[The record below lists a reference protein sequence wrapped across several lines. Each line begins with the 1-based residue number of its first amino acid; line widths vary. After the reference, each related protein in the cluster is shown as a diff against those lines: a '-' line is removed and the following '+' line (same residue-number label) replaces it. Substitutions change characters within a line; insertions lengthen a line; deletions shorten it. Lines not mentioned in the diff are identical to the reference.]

1 MGNGTIEPT
10 ITPAH
15 GQRETLMQSAVI
27 FLGAG
32 KPFQGDEHAALRS
45 ASGHTR
51 VIDWLLHATTSRAS
65 DVHFVGGYKVDTIK
79 ERYPDFNYWIN
90 ADWQVTQSAYSF
102 LQVDLTD
109 KTKSLVSYSDIL
121 FRRSLIDAM
130 VESQADISVA
140 VDSHWRTRYAGRT
153 RSDLERSE
161 KVCLFGQLITRLGP
175 DIPSS
180 LASAEFVG
188 CVHFGP
194 RAVQYLQESKVDLQQ
209 RFQKGHL
216 SDLIEALRC
225 QGMNVQAVDVQ
236 GDWAELN
243 EPQDLAHFVLGTKA
257 QTLRRLRRMVK
268 LSRIEDQV
276 SFTVAQWRE
285 IPESLIDTI
294 QQDFPDQHL
303 VIRSSALSEDGFVNS
318 NAGAY
323 TSLLNIDGR
332 NATSLKD
339 AIEHVIASYSDTNP
353 ENQVLV
359 QPMLEKV
366 LASGVAFTR
375 SLSSGAPYYV
385 VNYDDT
391 SGSTESIT
399 SGSSH
404 DDKTLLLRRDACTHS
419 TNIPE
424 RLRGLLPALR
434 EIESLLGYDSLDVEF
449 AITADAGLHI
459 LQVRPIAVDHSRWD
473 GSDADILKRLDEAR
487 ELFNRLQQP
496 APFVVGQRG
505 LFGIMPDW
513 NPAEIIGTK
522 PTPLSVSLYQYLIM
536 DETWATQRAEYGYRD
551 VRPQPLLISFAGHPY
566 VDIRASFNSF
576 IPKPLDDALAGRLVD
591 FYLSWLER
599 HPHLHDKVEFD
610 VVPTCFALDFDRWHE
625 RLMTHGGFAG
635 HEVEQLRD
643 ALRDI
648 SQRALSRN
656 NQDLA
661 ALDTLEQR
669 FAHLAS
675 SPMLPLEQVWTLL
688 HDCRRYGAL
697 PFAHLARS
705 AFVAIT
711 FLRSAVSTGVLTEEE
726 MDDFL
731 GTIRTVSHAL
741 SQDALSCSKGEMSSE
756 NFVHKYGHLRP
767 GTYDINSLSY
777 RADPERYLV
786 PLVESAASQPSAQ
799 LVNGQ
804 LWQRAR
810 QRFTNALNEQGIVC
824 SADELELFL
833 RKAIE
838 GREYAKFA
846 FTRNLSM
853 ALDVLVNWAEPLGLS
868 REDLAYIEINKLM
881 MLRSSGASP
890 EELSQ
895 RLLAEADKGRAEH
908 EQIQLIEL
916 PPLICSAED
925 FNVFLYP
932 ATQPNFVGTN
942 VARGT
947 CVDLSQSSDEQDLAG
962 KIAMIPQA
970 DPGYDWLFGRQIA
983 GLITMYGGANSHMAI
998 RAAEFGLPAALG
1010 VGETQYRTLA
1020 AAQSL
1025 ELDAGNRMIRVIR

>member
-1 MGNGTIEPT
+1 
-10 ITPAH
+10 
-15 GQRETLMQSAVI
+15 MQSAVI

-51 VIDWLLHATTSRAS
+51 VIDWLLHATTSRMS
-65 DVHFVGGYKVDTIK
+65 DVHFVGGYKVDSIQ

-90 ADWQVTQSAYSF
+90 TDWRVTQSAYSF

-109 KTKSLVSYSDIL
+109 KTRSLVSYSDIL
-121 FRRSLIDAM
+121 FRRSLVEAM

-153 RSDLERSE
+153 RSDLEHSE
-161 KVCLFGQLITRLGP
+161 KVCLFGQTITRLGP

-180 LASAEFVG
+180 TASAEFVG

-194 RAVQYLQESKVDLQQ
+194 RAVQYLQASKVDLQQ

-216 SDLIEALRC
+216 SDLVEALRC
-225 QGMNVQAVDVQ
+225 QGMNVQAVDVH

-285 IPESLIDTI
+285 IADSLIGTI

-323 TSLLNIDGR
+323 TSLLSIDGR
-332 NATSLKD
+332 DSTRLKA

-353 ENQVLV
+353 DNQVLV

-366 LASGVAFTR
+366 LASGVVFTR

-399 SGSSH
+399 SGSSQDH
-404 DDKTLLLRRDACTHS
+404 KTLLMRRDAGAQS
-419 TNIPE
+419 PNIPE
-424 RLRGLLPALR
+424 RLQGLLPALR
-434 EIESLLGYDSLDVEF
+434 EIEALLGYDSLDIEF

-459 LQVRPIAVDHSRWD
+459 LQVRPIAVDHSKWD
-473 GSDADILKRLDEAR
+473 GSDQDILKRLDDAR
-487 ELFNRLQQP
+487 ELFSQLQQP

-522 PTPLSVSLYQYLIM
+522 PAPLSVSLYQYLIM

-576 IPKPLDDALAGRLVD
+576 IPKCLDEALASRLVD

-610 VVPTCFALDFDRWHE
+610 VVPTCFALDFDRWHQ
-625 RLMTHGGFAG
+625 RLITHGGFTDN
-635 HEVEQLRD
+635 EIEQLRD

-648 SQRALSRN
+648 SQSALLRN
-656 NQDLA
+656 SQDLSVVE
-661 ALDTLEQR
+661 TLERR

-675 SPMLPLEQVWTLL
+675 STMEPLEQVWTLL

-711 FLRSAVSTGVLTEEE
+711 LLRSAVSTGVLTEAE

-731 GTIRTVSHAL
+731 GSIRTVSHTL
-741 SQDALSCSKGEMSSE
+741 THDALNCSRGKMSNE
-756 NFVHKYGHLRP
+756 DFVQKYGHLRP

-777 RADPERYLV
+777 QADPERYLT
-786 PLVESAASQPSAQ
+786 PIVESAASQPSTP
-799 LVNGQ
+799 LINGQ
-804 LWQRAR
+804 LWQQAR

-824 SADELELFL
+824 STDELELFL

-846 FTRNLSM
+846 FTRNLSL
-853 ALDVLVNWAEPLGLS
+853 ALDALVNWAEPLGIS
-868 REDLAYIEINKLM
+868 RENLAHIEIHKLM
-881 MLRSSGASP
+881 ALRNSTSTP
-890 EELSQ
+890 QELSQ
-895 RLLAEADKGRAEH
+895 LMLAQADKGRAEH
-908 EQIQLIEL
+908 EQIQVIEL
-916 PPLICSAED
+916 PPLLCSAED

-932 ATQPNFVGTN
+932 ATQPNFVGTG
-942 VARGT
+942 VVRGN
-947 CVDLSQSSDEQDLAG
+947 CVDLSQSTDEQDLTG

-1010 VGETQYRTLA
+1010 VGETQYRALA
-1020 AAQSL
+1020 AAHSL

>member
-1 MGNGTIEPT
+1 
-10 ITPAH
+10 
-15 GQRETLMQSAVI
+15 MQSAVI

-51 VIDWLLHATTSRAS
+51 VIDWLLHATTSRMS
-65 DVHFVGGYKVDTIK
+65 DVHFVGGYKIDSVK
-79 ERYPDFNYWIN
+79 RRYPDFNYYIN

-109 KTKSLVSYSDIL
+109 KNRSLASYSDIL
-121 FRRSLIDAM
+121 FRRSLVDAM
-130 VESQADISVA
+130 AESQADVSVA
-140 VDSHWRTRYAGRT
+140 VDSQWRTRYAGRT
-153 RSDLERSE
+153 RSDLQRCE
-161 KVCLFGQLITRLGP
+161 KVCLYGDSVTRLGP

-194 RAVQYLQESKVDLQQ
+194 RAVQYLQEFRTELQQ

-216 SDLIEALRC
+216 SDLVEALRC
-225 QGMNVQAVDVQ
+225 QGMNVQAIDVQ

-257 QTLRRLRRMVK
+257 QTLRRLRRMVL

-285 IPESLIDTI
+285 IPESLIGTI
-294 QQDFPDQHL
+294 QQSFPDQRL

-323 TSLLNIDGR
+323 TSLLNIDGD
-332 NATSLKD
+332 NANHLRES
-339 AIEHVIASYSDTNP
+339 IEHVIASYSDANP

-366 LASGVAFTR
+366 LASGVVFTR
-375 SLSSGAPYYV
+375 SLSSGAPYYI
-385 VNYDDT
+385 VNYDDV

-399 SGSSH
+399 SGSSQDH
-404 DDKTLLLRRDACTHS
+404 KTLMIRRNAS
-419 TNIPE
+419 AQSANIPD
-424 RLRGLLPALR
+424 RLQGLLPALR

-459 LQVRPIAVDHSRWD
+459 LQVRPIAVDHSKWD
-473 GSDADILKRLDEAR
+473 GSDEDIMARLDSAR
-487 ELFNRLQQP
+487 DLFKKLQQP
-496 APFVVGQRG
+496 APFIAGQRA

-522 PTPLSVSLYQYLIM
+522 PTPLSVSLYRHLIM

-551 VRPQPLLISFAGHPY
+551 VRPQPLLASFAGHPY

-576 IPKPLDDALAGRLVD
+576 VPKSIDEALAGRLVE
-591 FYLSWLER
+591 FYLAWLER
-599 HPHLHDKVEFD
+599 NPHLHDKVEFD
-610 VVPTCFALDFDRWHE
+610 VVPTCFALDFERWHD
-625 RLMTHGGFAG
+625 RLTLEGGFSSQ
-635 HEVEQLRD
+635 EVEQLRI
-643 ALRDI
+643 ALREI
-648 SQRALSRN
+648 SANAIKRN
-656 NQDLA
+656 SHDLA
-661 ALDTLEQR
+661 VIDELERR
-669 FAHLAS
+669 FEQLAAT
-675 SPMLPLEQVWTLL
+675 PMAPLEKVWTLL
-688 HDCRRYGAL
+688 LDCRRYGAL

-711 FLRSAVSTGVLTEEE
+711 LLRSAVSTGALTEAE
-726 MDDFL
+726 MEDFL
-731 GTIRTVSHAL
+731 GTIRTVSHML
-741 SQDALSCSKGEMSSE
+741 THDAHDCARDEMPWE
-756 NFVHKYGHLRP
+756 TFVHKYGHLRP

-777 RADPERYLV
+777 RADPDRYLK
-786 PLVESAASQPSAQ
+786 PIVESAKALPAP
-799 LVNGQ
+799 LMANG
-804 LWQRAR
+804 AR
-810 QRFTNALNEQGIVC
+810 WHQARERFTQALAEQGIVC
-824 SADELELFL
+824 DVDELELFL
-833 RKAIE
+833 RQAIE

-846 FTRNLSM
+846 FTRNLSL
-853 ALDVLVNWAEPLGLS
+853 ALDILVEWAEPLGIS
-868 REDLAYIEINKLM
+868 REDLAYLDI
-881 MLRSSGASP
+881 
-890 EELSQ
+890 Q
-895 RLLAEADKGRAEH
+895 TLLALRTETPAMDAEETGKKLLLKAQQSKSTH
-908 EQIQLIEL
+908 EQIQVIEL
-916 PPLICSAED
+916 PPLLCTEED

-932 ATQPNFVGTN
+932 ATQPNFVGTGR
-942 VARGT
+942 VRGA
-947 CVDLSQSSDEQDLAG
+947 CVDLSQSKGEQNLAG
-962 KIAMIPQA
+962 KIALIPQA

-1010 VGETQYRTLA
+1010 VGETEYRALA
-1020 AAQSL
+1020 SAHTL
-1025 ELDAGNRMIRVIR
+1025 ELDASNRMIRVIR

>member
-1 MGNGTIEPT
+1 
-10 ITPAH
+10 
-15 GQRETLMQSAVI
+15 MQSAVI

-65 DVHFVGGYKVDTIK
+65 DVHFVGGYKVDSIK

-90 ADWQVTQSAYSF
+90 TDWQVTQSAYSF

-109 KTKSLVSYSDIL
+109 KTKSLASYSDIL

-161 KVCLFGQLITRLGP
+161 KVCLFGQLVTRLGP

-216 SDLIEALRC
+216 SDLVEALRC

-276 SFTVAQWRE
+276 SFTVAQWQE

-303 VIRSSALSEDGFVNS
+303 VIRSSALSEDGFANS

-332 NATSLKD
+332 DATSLKD

-404 DDKTLLLRRDACTHS
+404 DDKTLLMRRDACAHS

-434 EIESLLGYDSLDVEF
+434 EIESLLSYDSLDVEF
-449 AITADAGLHI
+449 AVTANAGLHI

-473 GSDADILKRLDEAR
+473 GSDVDILKRLDAAR
-487 ELFNRLQQP
+487 ELFKRLQQP

-576 IPKPLDDALAGRLVD
+576 IPKRLDDALAGRLVD
-591 FYLSWLER
+591 FYLSWLEQ

-610 VVPTCFALDFDRWHE
+610 VVPTCFALDFNRWQE
-625 RLMTHGGFAG
+625 RLSTYGGFTTQ
-635 HEVEQLRD
+635 EIELLRD
-643 ALRDI
+643 GLREI
-648 SQRALSRN
+648 SQNAIMRN
-656 NQDLA
+656 GHDLA
-661 ALDTLEQR
+661 VVTELEQR

-675 SPMLPLEQVWTLL
+675 SSLPPLELVSTLL

-711 FLRSAVSTGVLTEEE
+711 LLRSAVSTDILTEAE
-726 MDDFL
+726 MEDFL
-731 GTIRTVSHAL
+731 ASIRTISHTL
-741 SQDALSCSKGEMSSE
+741 THDALDCFNGEMSRAD
-756 NFVHKYGHLRP
+756 FVHKYGHLRP

-777 RADPERYLV
+777 RADPERYLT
-786 PLVESAASQPSAQ
+786 PIVESAASQPLTT

-804 LWQRAR
+804 LWQQAR
-810 QRFTNALNEQGIVC
+810 QRFAKALNEQGIAG

-833 RKAIE
+833 RQAIE

-853 ALDVLVNWAEPLGLS
+853 VLDTLVNWAEPLGIS
-868 REDLAYIEINKLM
+868 REDLAYLEIQKLM
-881 MLRSSGASP
+881 GLRNSTLSP
-890 EELSQ
+890 NELSQ
-895 RLLAEADKGRAEH
+895 NILAQADTGGTEH
-908 EQIQLIEL
+908 EQIQVIEL
-916 PPLICSAED
+916 PPLLCSTED
-925 FNVFLYP
+925 FSVFLYP
-932 ATQPNFVGTN
+932 ATQPNFVGTGI
-942 VARGT
+942 VRGT
-947 CVDLSQSSDEQDLAG
+947 CVDLCQNIDDQDLAG
-962 KIAMIPQA
+962 KIALIPQA

-1010 VGETQYRTLA
+1010 VGETQYRALA